1 MLAPNATATATWTVR
16 APTAGAASVRADAWT
31 TDGSRLADAMLWPIE
46 VRHAGRETTHVFAG
60 ALAPS
65 GSVTHRFEAPASPDA
80 AVATIR
86 VAGSPLD
93 AVAPAAQYLATYPYG
108 CTEQTVSALAA
119 NMLVRRLPR
128 DAAVGTVSAPAPA
141 GLAPLGDAVRDG
153 ITRLRKLQR
162 PDGGWGW
169 FEGDD
174 ADPWLTA
181 YALHA
186 LADVRRDG
194 FAIQRDMAQEGISAA
209 MKLLNVAGPDDRAF
223 LAFALARHG
232 CDALHR
238 VEVAGLGRGGLAC
251 LAMAMRALGRSGS
264 ALRSAD
270 LNLAQAARKVS
281 GMAYWAGRTASAG
294 SHWNRT
300 ATTALALRSLLQ
312 SDPGSALVGQAVR
325 YLMTTRSEGMWNST
339 RDTSLVL
346 AALCEYIAKR
356 PYAPSATTA
365 LRVALNGRAIA
376 TLRPGQAG
384 GETFVRIDRLA
395 LRPGANYI
403 VLTAPTGETP
413 YYSVGI
419 RSRAP
424 AGMDQPMRSADGVS
438 VTRQYDVLRQT
449 VLPFRAA
456 VRTFVPLRGSV
467 EAGQVVRCRL
477 TISAP
482 VETMYVML
490 TDPVPACFEP
500 NARGDVDAEWS
511 EWYSSSDT
519 RDDRAIFFAR
529 RVPPGRHVIDYYL
542 RTQTPGRCLAP
553 PARLEGMYDASLR
566 AETTSDTVTVR

>member
-1 MLAPNATATATWTVR
+1 
-16 APTAGAASVRADAWT
+16 
-31 TDGSRLADAMLWPIE
+31 
-46 VRHAGRETTHVFAG
+46 
-60 ALAPS
+60 
-65 GSVTHRFEAPASPDA
+65 
-80 AVATIR
+80 
-86 VAGSPLD
+86 
-93 AVAPAAQYLATYPYG
+93 
-108 CTEQTVSALAA
+108 
-119 NMLVRRLPR
+119 
-128 DAAVGTVSAPAPA
+128 
-141 GLAPLGDAVRDG
+141 
-153 ITRLRKLQR
+153 
-162 PDGGWGW
+162 
-169 FEGDD
+169 
-174 ADPWLTA
+174 
-181 YALHA
+181 
-186 LADVRRDG
+186 
-194 FAIQRDMAQEGISAA
+194 
-209 MKLLNVAGPDDRAF
+209 
-223 LAFALARHG
+223 
-232 CDALHR
+232 
-238 VEVAGLGRGGLAC
+238 
-251 LAMAMRALGRSGS
+251 
-264 ALRSAD
+264 
-270 LNLAQAARKVS
+270 
-281 GMAYWAGRTASAG
+281 
-294 SHWNRT
+294 
-300 ATTALALRSLLQ
+300 
-312 SDPGSALVGQAVR
+312 
-325 YLMTTRSEGMWNST
+325 MTTRSEGMWNST